1 MSVIDTIIGKRPQFD
16 KHVEVRDL
24 LQTFVIK
31 SKSMSPIKQYT
42 PKQQT
47 VIIMYTF
54 GAMAYLSEAIEVPEE
69 ENNLVLETY
78 LQSLKLSQEKAKQE
92 AETIMKQADDPG
104 MQWHVEIGYN
114 SARYWHKDNDP
125 NAPKALARLLKTMR

>member
-1 MSVIDTIIGKRPQFD
+1 M
-16 KHVEVRDL
+16 RDL

-47 VIIMYTF
+47 VIMMYTF

-92 AETIMKQADDPG
+92 AETIMKQADDPST
-104 MQWHVEIGYN
+104 QWHVEIGYN

>member
-47 VIIMYTF
+47 VIMMYTF

-69 ENNLVLETY
+69 ENKFSFRNLFTKPKIVAR
-78 LQSLKLSQEKAKQE
+78 KSQ
-92 AETIMKQADDPG
+92 
-104 MQWHVEIGYN
+104 
-114 SARYWHKDNDP
+114 ARS
-125 NAPKALARLLKTMR
+125 